1 MAKKIIKSSEKFT
14 RRHAVNLTVA
24 YSLQDVAGSKIESV
38 VAAAIVEDVDR
49 DTGEAKPVSVIVSGN
64 GEVYTSISSVV
75 MESMDDIIDLLDDGE
90 KFDIQIVTRKTKSS
104 NREYLSLM
112 II

>member
-14 RRHAVNLTVA
+14 RRHAVNLSVA
-24 YSLQDVAGSKIESV
+24 YSLQEVAGSTLNDI
-38 VAAAIVEDVDR
+38 VAAAVVEDVDR
-49 DTGEAKPVSVIVSGN
+49 DTGEAKPVSVLVAGN
-64 GEVYTSISSVV
+64 GGVYTSISSVV

-90 KFDIQIVTRKTKSS
+90 KFDIQIVIRKTKSS
-104 NREYLSLM
+104 NRDYLSLM